1 MKIIERV
8 KNLERLCLPETAGS
22 SDTTWFISNLINK
35 NISALIYVHETIKSL

>member
-22 SDTTWFISNLINK
+22 SDTTWLFK
-35 NISALIYVHETIKSL
+35 KKTFYYYFD

>member
-22 SDTTWFISNLINK
+22 SDTTWFDFLLYKLFILFL
-35 NISALIYVHETIKSL
+35 AR